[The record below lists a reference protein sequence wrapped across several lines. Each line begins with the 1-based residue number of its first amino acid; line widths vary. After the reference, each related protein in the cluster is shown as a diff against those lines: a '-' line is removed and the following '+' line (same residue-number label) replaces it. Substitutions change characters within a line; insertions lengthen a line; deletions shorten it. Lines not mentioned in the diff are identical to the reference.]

1 MNVFHAGLY
10 SLSRGLTA
18 SVFSHVKYSR
28 FMEEPFSKMMRND
41 PNPRMMLIDLI
52 EEQRSELAFLDEHVW
67 ELDSPILIFLVLCCR
82 LLE

>member
-1 MNVFHAGLY
+1 
-10 SLSRGLTA
+10 
-18 SVFSHVKYSR
+18 
-28 FMEEPFSKMMRND
+28 MEEPFSKMMRND